1 MSKKKMNEGQ
11 LSAKVTEGNEMVLI
25 ESRYMRDQNVY
36 RDDVIEKVKAI
47 SLLGDKFEATLQMA
61 ADYYEV
67 SVETVRTLVK
77 RNRAEFNDYEELRL
91 LKGKSLA
98 EFKMSSSPEP
108 DVLSAPS
115 LQLLNR
121 RGLLRLGM
129 MLSES
134 DVARSIR
141 NYLLNVEEVSDDKQK
156 AWAVEREI
164 SKRERRRLTDSI
176 QQFYTGVLKGKP
188 FEYSTFTNLVYKV
201 LFDSSA
207 AKMKIAYGLE
217 SKDQLR
223 DALTT
228 EDLRKVV
235 EVETVMAS
243 LLRIGKEYEEIKVEL
258 LSNKVHFQ

>member
-1 MSKKKMNEGQ
+1 MSKKKANENQ

-47 SLLGDKFEATLQMA
+47 SLLGDKSEVTLQMA
-61 ADYYEV
+61 ANYYEV
-67 SVETVRTLVK
+67 PVETVRTIIK
-77 RNRAEFNDYEELRL
+77 RHRDEFNDYEEMRL
-91 LKGKSLA
+91 LKGRLLV
-98 EFKMSSSPEP
+98 EFKTLVHDEP
-108 DVLSAPS
+108 SLIGLNS

-176 QQFYTGVLKGKP
+176 QQFYTGSLKGKP

-201 LFDSSA
+201 LFDSNA
-207 AKMKIAYGLE
+207 AKMKVAYGLD

-235 EVETVMAS
+235 ELETVMAS
-243 LLRIGKEYEEIKVEL
+243 LLRIGKEYEEIKNEL
-258 LSNKVHFQ
+258 ISKQERFQ